1 MGCWTQKAENM
12 RILLWAGILSVVTA
26 LSPAAAQEA
35 KQNFTLINK
44 TGYELK
50 ELYVGPT
57 ASEDWGPDIMGDS
70 VIGNGQSV
78 NVRFSPR
85 AKTCQWDLKV
95 VYSVDDSSAVWSDI
109 NLCEVEK
116 VTIRWDKN
124 NNVTRASFD

>member
-1 MGCWTQKAENM
+1 M
-12 RILLWAGILSVVTA
+12 RIFLWAGILSILTA

-57 ASEDWGPDIMGDS
+57 ASEDWGPDIMGDN

-95 VYSVDDSSAVWSDI
+95 VYSVDNTSAVWKNI
-109 NLCEVEK
+109 NLCDVDRI
-116 VTIRWDKN
+116 TIFYDKDRDA
-124 NNVTRASFD
+124 TRATFD